1 MSKRSYRRK
10 FINLKVKHH
19 LQVWLMIRIGG
30 IIGLT
35 SLVSVLILY
44 GYAHQET
51 VNSFYDAHIKIR
63 RVSELLIPVVLSG
76 GAISIISG
84 ALLAIFL
91 PQKIAGPLYHIERD
105 LELIKS
111 GKLSH
116 RIKLR
121 SHDTLHHFTQQIN
134 YTVAS
139 IDSQIATAKDLC
151 TQLKQQQHGLTDEQ
165 QQLLDQLQHT
175 LYKFTTSD
183 FSEK

>member
-1 MSKRSYRRK
+1 MNTRGYRRK
-10 FINLKVKHH
+10 LLNLKVKHR
-19 LQVWLMIRIGG
+19 LQLWLLIRVGG

-76 GAISIISG
+76 GAISMISG
-84 ALLAIFL
+84 TLLAIFL
-91 PQKIAGPLYHIERD
+91 PQKIAGPIYHIERD
-105 LELIKS
+105 FELIKA
-111 GKLSH
+111 GNLSH

-121 SHDTLHHFTQQIN
+121 SSDTLHNFTQQIN
-134 YTVAS
+134 AS
-139 IDSQIATAKDLC
+139 ISSIESQIATAKDLC
-151 TQLKQQQHGLTDEQ
+151 TQLKQTQKGMTDEQ

-183 FSEK
+183 SSE